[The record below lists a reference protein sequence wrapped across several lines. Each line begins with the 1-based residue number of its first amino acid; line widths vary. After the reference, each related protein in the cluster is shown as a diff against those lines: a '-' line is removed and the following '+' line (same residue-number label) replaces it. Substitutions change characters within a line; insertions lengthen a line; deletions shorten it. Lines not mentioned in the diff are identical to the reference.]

1 MTDIKWPEGSTHKI
15 NDTFTKWVDGAEYNF
30 KENDWVKSSN
40 SWSLDV
46 FKKSDSFKVIERPID
61 PPYINDG
68 STSSKYST
76 PIGDV
81 YDVLKA
87 FEVTNPALQHLIKKA
102 LKVGNRGHKDIATD
116 LQDII
121 DSAVRAKELEGF

>member
-1 MTDIKWPEGSTHKI
+1 MKDIKWPEGATHKI
-15 NDTFTKWVDGAEYNF
+15 NDTFMKWVDGAEYNLDHG
-30 KENDWVKSSN
+30 EWVKSHN
-40 SWSLDV
+40 SWSLDE
-46 FKKSDSFKVIERPID
+46 FKEFDGFKVTERPID

>member
-1 MTDIKWPEGSTHKI
+1 MTDIKWPEGATHKI
-15 NDTFTKWVDGAEYNF
+15 NDTFTKWVHGFEYDF

-102 LKVGNRGHKDIATD
+102 LKVGNRGHKDIETD

>member
-1 MTDIKWPEGSTHKI
+1 MTDIKWPEGATHKI
-15 NDTFTKWVDGAEYNF
+15 DGIFTKWVDGVEYYL
-30 KENDWVKSSN
+30 EDGEWVKN
-40 SWSLDV
+40 EYSWSLDE
-46 FKKSDSFKVIERPID
+46 FKESDNFTIIERQID
-61 PPYINDG
+61 APYINDG

>member
-1 MTDIKWPEGSTHKI
+1 MKTTKGNKMNDWIKWKGGECPVDRDVLVEIVTAGRQLMENRAGNFDWSSLASLEGITRYRVVAVEE
-15 NDTFTKWVDGAEYNF
+15 TKPTN
-30 KENDWVKSSN
+30 
-40 SWSLDV
+40 
-46 FKKSDSFKVIERPID
+46 
-61 PPYINDG
+61 
-68 STSSKYST
+68 KYQT

-102 LKVGNRGHKDIATD
+102 LKVGKRGHKDLETD

>member
-1 MTDIKWPEGSTHKI
+1 MTEIEWNGGECP
-15 NDTFTKWVDGAEYNF
+15 VDGDVVVEVELRGLGKYIGQAKYYHWGATEPRITRYRVVEA
-30 KENDWVKSSN
+30 KEETKPAN
-40 SWSLDV
+40 
-46 FKKSDSFKVIERPID
+46 
-61 PPYINDG
+61 
-68 STSSKYST
+68 KYST
-76 PIGDV
+76 PIGDA

-102 LKVGNRGHKDIATD
+102 LKVGNRGHKDIETD